1 MDKVALDYF
10 REPGPHSTAS
20 KNKVT
25 LEGAPTDIAELA
37 AWIQGRLLHEH
48 WASRYGEELTPDRR
62 ALSHGRSVDA
72 VLDGVLAMGKWD
84 ISPRPPAGRAV
95 GVCSHFSLLA
105 VSALR
110 ANGRPARSRCGFGN
124 YFAPDKAIDHWVV
137 EVWNGDRWRMIDFQ
151 IDDFQRAELG
161 LDFDTLDMPP
171 GKFLLAAQAWQLCRR
186 GEDDPN
192 RFGIFDEG
200 GFWFIASNMIRDLAS
215 LNKVEML
222 PWDDWG
228 AMPSPDAEIS
238 TEELR
243 RFDHLAEVLLDP
255 DSHMEEL
262 GLLYSAPGFA
272 MPGEVFNAV
281 RQVRETVSVA
291 R

>member
-1 MDKVALDYF
+1 MDMAALDYF
-10 REPGPHSTAS
+10 REPGPHSTANRNRMVL
-20 KNKVT
+20 KD
-25 LEGAPTDIAELA
+25 APTDIAELA
-37 AWIQGRLLHEH
+37 AWIQGRMLHEH
-48 WASRYGEELTPDRR
+48 WASRYGEELTPERR
-62 ALSHGRSVDA
+62 ALSHSRSVDA
-72 VLDGVLAMGKWD
+72 VLDGVVALGN
-84 ISPRPPAGRAV
+84 SPRPPAGRAV

-105 VSALR
+105 VSAIR
-110 ANGRPARSRCGFGN
+110 ANGLPARSRCGFGT

-137 EVWNGDRWRMIDFQ
+137 EVWNGDHWRMVDFQ

-161 LDFDTLDMPP
+161 LEFDTLDLPP
-171 GKFLLAAQAWQLCRR
+171 GKFLLAAEAWQLCRR
-186 GEDDPN
+186 GEGDPN

-228 AMPSPDAEIS
+228 AMPSPDGEIS
-238 TEELR
+238 TAELQ

-255 DSHMEEL
+255 DRHLEEL
-262 GLLYSAPGFA
+262 HSLYAAPGFG
-272 MPGEVFNAV
+272 MTGEVFNAV

-291 R
+291 P

>member
-1 MDKVALDYF
+1 MDMAVLDYF
-10 REPGPHSTAS
+10 REPGPFSTAK
-20 KNKVT
+20 KNKT
-25 LEGAPTDIAELA
+25 GLERAPTDITELA
-37 AWIQGRLLHEH
+37 AWIQGRMLHEH
-48 WASRYGEELTPDRR
+48 WASRYGEELTPERR
-62 ALSHGRSVDA
+62 ALSQCRSVDA
-72 VLDGVLAMGKWD
+72 VLDGLIALGNSD

-110 ANGRPARSRCGFGN
+110 ANSIPARSRCGFGT
-124 YFAPDKAIDHWVV
+124 YFDPNKAVDHWVV
-137 EVWNGDRWRMIDFQ
+137 EVWNDDRWRMADFQ
-151 IDDFQRAELG
+151 IDDFQRTELG
-161 LDFDTLDMPP
+161 LDFDTLDIPS

-255 DSHMEEL
+255 DRHVEEL
-262 GLLYSAPGFA
+262 HSLYGAPGFS

-281 RQVRETVSVA
+281 RQVRETFSIDQ
-291 R
+291 

>member
-1 MDKVALDYF
+1 MSDD
-10 REPGPHSTAS
+10 
-20 KNKVT
+20 
-25 LEGAPTDIAELA
+25 
-37 AWIQGRLLHEH
+37 
-48 WASRYGEELTPDRR
+48 
-62 ALSHGRSVDA
+62 VDA
-72 VLDGVLAMGKWD
+72 FAQVKTPQKYK
-84 ISPRPPAGRAV
+84 PR
-95 GVCSHFSLLA
+95 
-105 VSALR
+105 
-110 ANGRPARSRCGFGN
+110 
-124 YFAPDKAIDHWVV
+124 
-137 EVWNGDRWRMIDFQ
+137 E
-151 IDDFQRAELG
+151 RAELG
-161 LDFDTLDMPP
+161 LVFDTLDLPS
-171 GKFLLAAQAWQLCRR
+171 GEFLLAAQAWQLCRR

-255 DSHMEEL
+255 DRHGEEL
-262 GLLYSAPGFA
+262 RLLYGAPGFG

-291 R
+291 Q